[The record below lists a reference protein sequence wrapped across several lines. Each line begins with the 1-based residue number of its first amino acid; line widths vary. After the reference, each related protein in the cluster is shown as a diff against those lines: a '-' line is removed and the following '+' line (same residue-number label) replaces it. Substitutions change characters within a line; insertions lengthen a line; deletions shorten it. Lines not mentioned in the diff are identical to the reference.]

1 MDIALTY
8 QSICVNSRRLGC
20 WKESLIDSEVPSRMT
35 SAQRVDNE
43 HKWASLFEGSRVPM
57 VNMFVSAK
65 CARALFNEKVF
76 TLVNID
82 GAALFFSGCHT
93 RADHYAER
101 FAQFNRLSLRAN
113 SRWPAHARESRAA
126 MDRPRPR
133 FNSDEYLDTSLRN
146 HYHAQD
152 TCVRNAPFA
161 VSVEL

>member
-82 GAALFFSGCHT
+82 GAALLFSGCHT

-113 SRWPAHARESRAA
+113 SRWPAHACESRAV

-133 FNSDEYLDTSLRN
+133 FSSDEYRDTSLRN

-161 VSVEL
+161 VSVEQ

>member
-8 QSICVNSRRLGC
+8 QSICVNSCRLGC
-20 WKESLIDSEVPSRMT
+20 WKESLIDSEVLGRMT
-35 SAQRVDNE
+35 SPQRVDNE

-57 VNMFVSAK
+57 VNMFVSAE

-113 SRWPAHARESRAA
+113 PRWPAHARESRAA

-133 FNSDEYLDTSLRN
+133 FNSDEYRDTSLRN
-146 HYHAQD
+146 HNHAQD